1 MSKSQDRL
9 NALAEEVASRLIE
22 QLEKGTAPWQKPWNG
37 VTSRPHNPITASQY
51 SGANWLCLQMA
62 AEMQGF
68 SDPRWM
74 TFKQITDA
82 GGHVKKGSRGVP
94 CLYWADKWLDAE
106 GKPLSA
112 KEVRELPPE
121 SRQRI
126 LIPCRFVVFNAEQTE
141 GLNLPEWKAPEVT
154 WDPNER
160 AEKILK
166 ASNAVIHHK
175 LGNAAFYSPSTDSI
189 TLPERGQFA
198 NASDYYDTAL
208 HELGHWTGHESRL
221 NRDLSGR
228 FGTPDYA
235 KEELRAEI
243 ASMMLASEIGLPHNT
258 QQHAAYVASW
268 IKILK
273 EDPAEIIRAS
283 ADAQKITDFVKNL
296 EQERY
301 YVVDYE
307 KNAVL
312 RLTHPEWVAGVR
324 KVLNDKTKALAKFES
339 FLVLVQGNTLSP
351 EHLERNACNALLNP
365 TDPRS
370 QILLP
375 ITLHRGAVATSDPHH
390 FIGLAKLQPGLE
402 DKAFRFLQRI
412 DGNDVADK
420 ARADWAQE
428 EARNSTTA
436 LAFGL
441 NSHNYWKALEIITA
455 KEKTPLETAAEKF
468 PAAAPEEQK
477 LVAREALATVKAE
490 KRFYLIDFEANDA
503 SVVTHR
509 ELMAKAGAILQE
521 NPGAKQEFEEAFVT
535 ETKAGKIVRNSDPN
549 RKERQVLR
557 CLLDPTL
564 PWSNLEK
571 CPVNHAGL
579 FYTDNPLRAVAAA
592 SFYSPDLAQK
602 ATALVARV
610 DSGITVDDVHRQLQ
624 DPEIAESLTPQRL
637 CAERYWKT
645 LESERT
651 KAAFPKSIETLEPS
665 SSGKKFYVL
674 DFERNGVQR
683 LTHAEY
689 MQKARDILEKNPRAK
704 AEFESAWGIALQR
717 GKMTQ
722 ERERNLVGMVL
733 DPADAWSFLHGVYA
747 DHQGLFVTDRP
758 ALAVQV
764 AKLKSDDFGNLVF
777 KEAAKASRGFSLQT
791 LQVESIQPKFLGEMS
806 TIRLHCGKHWAILA
820 EKRRLRGSL
829 EANYLQEPLRE
840 KLERL
845 PQSDRDEFKQMAVAA
860 ICQEDKERYERNN
873 TYYAVDFKTRM
884 VHRWSHEQV
893 MRQGLYIIRD
903 NPKALARFE
912 MEKKEAVLKDGTSP
926 EKAEASA
933 LRERVSPASKDWM
946 VGIDRGH
953 PGFFFSKDPAES
965 MAAAAKVSP
974 DIARRIEMRVRLAEG
989 ETAASLA
996 KVRATALEKS
1006 PAFQANWAIQPS
1018 PGKAAEVDLKNT
1030 AAEPQRPRTLE
1041 R

>member
-1 MSKSQDRL
+1 MSKSHDRL
-9 NALAEEVASRLIE
+9 NSLAEEAASRLIE

-37 VTSRPHNPITASQY
+37 VISRPYNPLTASQY
-51 SGANWLCLQMA
+51 SGANWLFLQMA

-82 GGHVKKGSRGVP
+82 GGHVKKGARGVP

-106 GKPLSA
+106 GKPLSV
-112 KEVRELPPE
+112 KEVRGLPPE

-166 ASNAVIHHK
+166 ASNAVINHK
-175 LGNAAFYSPSTDSI
+175 FGNAAFYSPSTDSI

-198 NASDYYDTAL
+198 KASDYYDTAL

-268 IKILK
+268 IKVLK

-296 EQERY
+296 EHERY

-324 KVLNDKTKALAKFES
+324 RLLNDKPEALAKFES
-339 FLVLVQGNTLSP
+339 FLAPAQGNTLSP

-365 TDPRS
+365 TDPRA
-370 QILLP
+370 QILMPL
-375 ITLHRGAVATSDPHH
+375 TLHRGAVATSDPHH

-412 DGNDVADK
+412 EGNDVAEK
-420 ARADWAQE
+420 ARADWERE
-428 EARNSTTA
+428 EANNATIA
-436 LAFGL
+436 LIFGV
-441 NSHNYWKALEIITA
+441 NSHNYWRALEKITA
-455 KEKTPLETAAEKF
+455 KEKTPLETAVEKF
-468 PAAAPEEQK
+468 PAVSPEEHRMF
-477 LVAREALATVKAE
+477 AREALAAVKAE
-490 KRFYLIDFEANDA
+490 KRFYLIDFEANDV

-509 ELMAKAGAILQE
+509 ELMAKVKNILQD

-535 ETKAGKIVRNSDPN
+535 ETKAGKIVRESDPD

-557 CLLDPTL
+557 RLLDPTL

-579 FYTDNPLRAVAAA
+579 FFSDNPVQAVAAA
-592 SFYSPDLAQK
+592 SFYSPELAEK

-610 DSGITVDDVHRQLQ
+610 DSGVTVDDVHRQLQ
-624 DPEIAESLTPQRL
+624 SPEFVESLTPQRL
-637 CAERYWKT
+637 CAECYWKT
-645 LESERT
+645 LKAERS
-651 KAAFPKSIETLEPS
+651 KAAFPKTIETLEPS

-683 LTHAEY
+683 LTHAEF

-704 AEFESAWGIALQR
+704 AEFESAWRTVLKR
-717 GKMTQ
+717 DRMTQ
-722 ERERNLVGMVL
+722 ERERNLIGMVL
-733 DPADAWSFLHGVYA
+733 DPSVAWSYLNGVYA

-758 ALAVQV
+758 ALAVYV
-764 AKLKSDDFGNLVF
+764 AKLKSEEFGNFVF
-777 KEAAKASRGFSLQT
+777 KHVAKACRGFSLRT
-791 LQVESIQPKFLGEMS
+791 LQAESIQPGFLDEMAIIRQNCEKHWGVLGEK
-806 TIRLHCGKHWAILA
+806 RL
-820 EKRRLRGSL
+820 LRGSL
-829 EANYLQEPLRE
+829 ETNYLQEPLRE
-840 KLERL
+840 MLKSL
-845 PQSDRDEFKQMAVAA
+845 PRSVRDDFKQKAFVAVS
-860 ICQEDKERYERNN
+860 QEDKDSYERND
-873 TYYAVDFKTRM
+873 TYYSIDFKTGM

-893 MRQGLYIIRD
+893 MRQGMYIIHD
-903 NPKALARFE
+903 NQEALARFE
-912 MEKKEAVLKDGTSP
+912 MEKKEAILKDGISP
-926 EKAEASA
+926 AKAEANA
-933 LRERVSPASKDWM
+933 LRERVSPNSKDWM
-946 VGIDRGH
+946 VGIDRKH

-965 MAAAAKVSP
+965 MAVASKVSP
-974 DIARRIEMRVRLAEG
+974 DIARRVEMRVRFAEG
-989 ETAASLA
+989 EAVARLA
-996 KVRATALEKS
+996 KIRAATLEKS
-1006 PAFQANWAIQPS
+1006 PAFLANWAIQRSSGKVTEVGPK
-1018 PGKAAEVDLKNT
+1018 GKADELQK
-1030 AAEPQRPRTLE
+1030 PRMLE

>member
-1 MSKSQDRL
+1 MNKSQDRL

-22 QLEKGTAPWQKPWNG
+22 QLENGTAPWQKPWNG
-37 VTSRPHNPITASQY
+37 VISRPHNPLTASQY
-51 SGANWLCLQMA
+51 SGANWLFLQMA

-74 TFKQITDA
+74 TFKQITEA

-141 GLNLPEWKAPEVT
+141 GLNIPEWKAPEVT

-160 AEKILK
+160 AERILK
-166 ASNAVIHHK
+166 TSNAVINHK
-175 LGNAAFYSPSTDSI
+175 FGNAAFYSPSTDSI

-228 FGTPDYA
+228 SGTPDYA

-268 IKILK
+268 IKVLK
-273 EDPAEIIRAS
+273 EDPTEIIRAS

-324 KVLNDKTKALAKFES
+324 KVLHDKPEALAKFES
-339 FLVLVQGNTLSP
+339 FLVPVQGNTLSP

-375 ITLHRGAVATSDPHH
+375 LTQHRGAVATSDPHH

-412 DGNDVADK
+412 EGNDVAEK

-441 NSHNYWKALEIITA
+441 NSYNYWRALEKITA
-455 KEKTPLETAAEKF
+455 KEKTPLETAVEKF
-468 PAAAPEEQK
+468 PAASPEEQQ
-477 LVAREALATVKAE
+477 LVAHEALAAVKAE
-490 KRFYLIDFEANDA
+490 KRFYLIDFEANEA

-509 ELMAKAGAILQE
+509 ELMAKAKNILQD

-535 ETKAGKIVRNSDPN
+535 ETKAGKIVRDSDPD
-549 RKERQVLR
+549 RKGRQVLR
-557 CLLDPTL
+557 RLLDPTL
-564 PWSNLEK
+564 PWSNMEK

-579 FYTDNPLRAVAAA
+579 FYTDSPVQAVAAA

-610 DSGITVDDVHRQLQ
+610 DSGVTVDDVHRQLQ
-624 DPEIAESLTPQRL
+624 NPEFAESLTPQRL

-645 LESERT
+645 LEAERS
-651 KAAFPKSIETLEPS
+651 KATFPKSIEALEPS

-689 MQKARDILEKNPRAK
+689 MQKARNILEKNPRAK
-704 AEFESAWGIALQR
+704 AEFEFAWRTVLKR
-717 GKMTQ
+717 GRMTQ
-722 ERERNLVGMVL
+722 ERERNLMAMVL
-733 DPADAWSFLHGVYA
+733 DPAEAWSFLHGVYA

-764 AKLKSDDFGNLVF
+764 AKLKSEDFGNLVF

-791 LQVESIQPKFLGEMS
+791 LQAEPIQPKFLDEMS

-820 EKRRLRGSL
+820 EKRLLRGAL

-840 KLERL
+840 KLEKL
-845 PQSDRDEFKQMAVAA
+845 PQSERDEFKEQAVAA
-860 ICQEDKERYERNN
+860 VCQEDKERYERND

-893 MRQGLYIIRD
+893 MRQGLHILRD
-903 NPKALARFE
+903 NPQALARFE
-912 MEKKEAVLKDGTSP
+912 MEKKEAVLKDGASP
-926 EKAEASA
+926 EKAEASS

-965 MAAAAKVSP
+965 MAAASKVSP
-974 DIARRIEMRVRLAEG
+974 DIARRVEMRVRLAEG
-989 ETAASLA
+989 EAAASLA

-1006 PAFQANWAIQPS
+1006 PAFQANWVIQPS
-1018 PGKAAEVDLKNT
+1018 QGKATEVGLKTT
-1030 AAEPQRPRTLE
+1030 AAEPQKSRTLE

>member
-37 VTSRPHNPITASQY
+37 VISRPHNPLTESQY
-51 SGANWLCLQMA
+51 SGANWLFLQMA

-141 GLNLPEWKAPEVT
+141 GLNLPEWKSPEIA

-166 ASNAVIHHK
+166 ASNAVINHK
-175 LGNAAFYSPSTDSI
+175 FGNAAFYSPSTDSI

-198 NASDYYDTAL
+198 KASDYYDTAL

-268 IKILK
+268 IKVLR

-283 ADAQKITDFVKNL
+283 ADAQKITEFVKNL

-324 KVLNDKTKALAKFES
+324 KVLNDKPEALAKFES
-339 FLVLVQGNTLSP
+339 LLVPAQGNTLSP
-351 EHLERNACNALLNP
+351 EHLERNACNVLLNP
-365 TDPRS
+365 TDPRA

-375 ITLHRGAVATSDPHH
+375 ITQHRGAVATTDPHH

-402 DKAFRFLQRI
+402 DKALRFLQRI
-412 DGNDVADK
+412 EGNDVAEK

-436 LAFGL
+436 LAFSL
-441 NSHNYWKALEIITA
+441 NSHNYWQALEKITT
-455 KEKTPLETAAEKF
+455 KEKTPLETATEKF
-468 PAAAPEEQK
+468 PAVGPEEQQK
-477 LVAREALATVKAE
+477 VVREALAAVKAE

-509 ELMAKAGAILQE
+509 ELMVKAWAILQE

-535 ETKAGKIVRNSDPN
+535 ETKAGKIVHENDPD
-549 RKERQVLR
+549 RKERQALR
-557 CLLDPTL
+557 RLLDPTL

-579 FYTDNPLRAVAAA
+579 FYTDNPLQAVAAA
-592 SFYSPDLAQK
+592 SFYSPELAEK

-610 DSGITVDDVHRQLQ
+610 DSVVTVDDVHRQLQ
-624 DPEIAESLTPQRL
+624 APEFVDSLKPQRL

-645 LESERT
+645 LETERS
-651 KAAFPKSIETLEPS
+651 KAAFPKTIEMLEPS

-683 LTHAEY
+683 LTHAEF
-689 MQKARDILEKNPRAK
+689 MQKARNILEKNPRAK
-704 AEFESAWGIALQR
+704 AEFEYAWGTALQR

-722 ERERNLVGMVL
+722 EQERNLVGMVL
-733 DPADAWSFLHGVYA
+733 DPANAWSFLHGVYA

-764 AKLKSDDFGNLVF
+764 AKLKSDDFGNWVF
-777 KEAAKASRGFSLQT
+777 KCAEKASRGFSLKA
-791 LQVESIQPKFLGEMS
+791 LQEESIQPRSLDEMAIIRQNCEKHWGVLGEK
-806 TIRLHCGKHWAILA
+806 RL
-820 EKRRLRGSL
+820 LRESL
-829 EANYLQEPLRE
+829 EANHLQEPLRE
-840 KLERL
+840 KLMNL
-845 PQSDRDEFKQMAVAA
+845 PQSVRDEFKQIAAAAV
-860 ICQEDKERYERNN
+860 CHEDKLNYERSN

-893 MRQGLYIIRD
+893 MRQGLHILRD

-912 MEKKEAVLKDGTSP
+912 MEKKEAVLKDGASQ
-926 EKAEASA
+926 EKAEANA
-933 LRERVSPASKDWM
+933 LRERVSPNSKDWM
-946 VGIDRGH
+946 IGIDRGH

-965 MAAAAKVSP
+965 MAAASKVSP
-974 DIARRIEMRVRLAEG
+974 DIARRVEMRVRLAEG
-989 ETAASLA
+989 DAAASLA
-996 KVRATALEKS
+996 KVRATALEMS
-1006 PAFQANWAIQPS
+1006 PAFQANWSIQPS
-1018 PGKAAEVDLKNT
+1018 LEKTTEVGLKTT
-1030 AAEPQRPRTLE
+1030 AVEPQKPRTLE

>member
-37 VTSRPHNPITASQY
+37 VISRPHNPLTESQY
-51 SGANWLCLQMA
+51 SGANWLFLQMA

-141 GLNLPEWKAPEVT
+141 GLNLPEWKAPEIT

-166 ASNAVIHHK
+166 ASNAVINHK
-175 LGNAAFYSPSTDSI
+175 FGNAAFYSPSTDSI

-198 NASDYYDTAL
+198 KASDYYDTAL

-243 ASMMLASEIGLPHNT
+243 ASMMLTSEIGLPHNT

-268 IKILK
+268 IKVLK

-283 ADAQKITDFVKNL
+283 ADAQKITEFVKNL

-324 KVLNDKTKALAKFES
+324 RLLNDKPEALAKFES
-339 FLVLVQGNTLSP
+339 FLVPAQGNTLSP
-351 EHLERNACNALLNP
+351 EHLERNACNALLDP
-365 TDPRS
+365 TDPRA

-375 ITLHRGAVATSDPHH
+375 ITQHRGAVATSDPHH

-412 DGNDVADK
+412 EGNDVAKK

-441 NSHNYWKALEIITA
+441 NSHNYWQALEKIKT
-455 KEKTPLETAAEKF
+455 KEKTPLETAVEKF
-468 PAAAPEEQK
+468 PAARPEEQN
-477 LVAREALATVKAE
+477 LVAREALAAVKAE
-490 KRFYLIDFEANDA
+490 KHFYLIDFEANDA

-521 NPGAKQEFEEAFVT
+521 NPGAKQKFEKAFVT
-535 ETKAGKIVRNSDPN
+535 EIKAGKIVRDRDPD

-557 CLLDPTL
+557 RLMDPTL

-579 FYTDNPLRAVAAA
+579 FYTDNPLQAVAAA
-592 SFYSPDLAQK
+592 SFYSQELAEK

-610 DSGITVDDVHRQLQ
+610 DSGVAADDVHRQLQ
-624 DPEIAESLTPQRL
+624 APEFVDSLKPQRL

-645 LESERT
+645 LKTERS
-651 KAAFPKSIETLEPS
+651 KAAFPKTMETLEPS

-689 MQKARDILEKNPRAK
+689 MQEARAILEKNPRAK

-722 ERERNLVGMVL
+722 ERERNLAGMVL
-733 DPADAWSFLHGVYA
+733 DPANAWSYLHGVYA
-747 DHQGLFVTDRP
+747 DHQGLFITDRP
-758 ALAVQV
+758 ALTVQA
-764 AKLKSDDFGNLVF
+764 AKLKSDAFGNWVF
-777 KEAAKASRGFSLQT
+777 KCAKKASRGFSLKA
-791 LQVESIQPKFLGEMS
+791 LQEESIQPRFLDEMAIIRQNCEKHWGVLGEK
-806 TIRLHCGKHWAILA
+806 RL
-820 EKRRLRGSL
+820 LRGSL
-829 EANYLQEPLRE
+829 EADHLQEPLRE
-840 KLERL
+840 KLMNL
-845 PQSDRDEFKQMAVAA
+845 PQGVRDEFKQIAAAAV
-860 ICQEDKERYERNN
+860 CHEDKLNYERSN

-893 MRQGLYIIRD
+893 MRQGLHILRD

-912 MEKKEAVLKDGTSP
+912 TEKKEAVLKDGASL

-933 LRERVSPASKDWM
+933 LRERVSPNSKDWM
-946 VGIDRGH
+946 IGIDRGH

-965 MAAAAKVSP
+965 MAAASKVSP
-974 DIARRIEMRVRLAEG
+974 DIARRVEMRVRLAEG
-989 ETAASLA
+989 EAAASLA
-996 KVRATALEKS
+996 KARATALEKS

-1018 PGKAAEVDLKNT
+1018 PGKTTEVGLKTT
-1030 AAEPQRPRTLE
+1030 AVEPQKLRTLE

>member
-22 QLEKGTAPWQKPWNG
+22 QLEKGTAPWQKPWSG
-37 VTSRPHNPITASQY
+37 VISRPHNPLTASQY
-51 SGANWLCLQMA
+51 SGANWLFLQMA

-94 CLYWADKWLDAE
+94 CLYWADKWLDKD

-121 SRQRI
+121 LRQRI

-141 GLNLPEWKAPEVT
+141 GLNLPEWNAPEVT
-154 WDPNER
+154 WNPNER

-166 ASNAVIHHK
+166 ASNAVINHK
-175 LGNAAFYSPSTDSI
+175 FGNAAFYSPSTDSI

-198 NASDYYDTAL
+198 KASDYYDTAL

-258 QQHAAYVASW
+258 QQHAAYVSSW
-268 IKILK
+268 IKVLK

-324 KVLNDKTKALAKFES
+324 KLLNDKPEALAKFES
-339 FLVLVQGNTLSP
+339 LLVPAQENTLSP

-365 TDPRS
+365 TDPRA
-370 QILLP
+370 QIYLP
-375 ITLHRGAVATSDPHH
+375 LTQHRGAVATSDPHH

-412 DGNDVADK
+412 EGNDIAEK
-420 ARADWAQE
+420 ARADWQKE
-428 EARNSTTA
+428 EANNATIA
-436 LAFGL
+436 IAFGL
-441 NSHNYWKALEIITA
+441 NSYNYWRALEKITG
-455 KEKTPLETAAEKF
+455 KEKTPLETAVEKL
-468 PAAAPEEQK
+468 PAAVPDEQK
-477 LVAREALATVKAE
+477 LVAREALAAIKAE
-490 KRFYLIDFEANDA
+490 KRFYLIDFEANDV
-503 SVVTHR
+503 SIVTHR
-509 ELMAKAGAILQE
+509 ELMAKAGTILQE
-521 NPGAKQEFEEAFVT
+521 NPGAKQKFDEAFVI
-535 ETKAGKIVRNSDPN
+535 ETKAGKIVRDSDPD

-557 CLLDPTL
+557 RLLDPTL

-579 FYTDNPLRAVAAA
+579 YYSDNPLQAVAAA
-592 SFYSPDLAQK
+592 SFYSPELAEK

-610 DSGITVDDVHRQLQ
+610 DSGVTVDDIHRQLQ
-624 DPEIAESLTPQRL
+624 EPAVVESLTPQRL

-645 LESERT
+645 LDAERS
-651 KAAFPKSIETLEPS
+651 KAAFPKTIETLEPS

-689 MQKARDILEKNPRAK
+689 MQKARDILERNPRAK

-733 DPADAWSFLHGVYA
+733 DPANAWSFLHGVYA

-764 AKLKSDDFGNLVF
+764 AKLKSDDFGNQVF
-777 KEAAKASRGFSLQT
+777 KHAAKASRGFTLQT
-791 LQVESIQPKFLGEMS
+791 LQAESMQPSFLDEMS
-806 TIRLHCGKHWAILA
+806 TIRLNCGKHWATLA
-820 EKRRLRGSL
+820 EKRLLRGSL
-829 EANYLQEPLRE
+829 EANSLQEPLRE

-845 PQSDRDEFKQMAVAA
+845 SEGVRDEFKQIAA
-860 ICQEDKERYERNN
+860 AALCQEDKESYERNN

-893 MRQGLYIIRD
+893 MRQGLHILHD

-912 MEKKEAVLKDGTSP
+912 MEKKEAIIKDGASP
-926 EKAEASA
+926 EKAEAIA
-933 LRERVSPASKDWM
+933 LRERLSPNSKDWM
-946 VGIDRGH
+946 IGIDRRH

-965 MAAAAKVSP
+965 LAAASKVSP
-974 DIARRIEMRVRLAEG
+974 DIARRVEMRVRLAEG
-989 ETAASLA
+989 EAAAKLA
-996 KVRATALEKS
+996 KVRAATIEKS
-1006 PAFQANWAIQPS
+1006 PTFQANWTIQPTQ
-1018 PGKAAEVDLKNT
+1018 GKTKEIGLKT
-1030 AAEPQRPRTLE
+1030 TVTEPPKQRTLE

>member
-1 MSKSQDRL
+1 MSKSHDRL
-9 NALAEEVASRLIE
+9 NSLAEEVASRLIE
-22 QLEKGTAPWQKPWNG
+22 QLQKGTAPWQKPWNG
-37 VTSRPHNPITASQY
+37 VISRPYNPLTASQY
-51 SGANWLCLQMA
+51 SGANWLFLQMA

-82 GGHVKKGSRGVP
+82 SGHVKKGSRGVP
-94 CLYWADKWLDAE
+94 CLYWAEKWLDAD

-112 KEVRELPPE
+112 KEVRELPSE
-121 SRQRI
+121 LRQRI

-166 ASNAVIHHK
+166 ASNAVINHK
-175 LGNAAFYSPSTDSI
+175 FGNAAFYSPSTDSI
-189 TLPERGQFA
+189 TLPERSQFA
-198 NASDYYDTAL
+198 KASDYYDTAL

-268 IKILK
+268 IKVLK

-312 RLTHPEWVAGVR
+312 RLSHPEWVVGVR
-324 KVLNDKTKALAKFES
+324 RLLNDKPEALAKFES
-339 FLVLVQGNTLSP
+339 LLVPSQESTFSP
-351 EHLERNACNALLNP
+351 EHLERNACNVLLNP
-365 TDPRS
+365 TDPRA
-370 QILLP
+370 QIYLP
-375 ITLHRGAVATSDPHH
+375 LTQHRGAVATKDPHH
-390 FIGLAKLQPGLE
+390 FIGLAKLQPSLE

-412 DGNDVADK
+412 EGNDVAEK
-420 ARADWAQE
+420 ARTDWERE
-428 EARNSTTA
+428 EANNATIA
-436 LAFGL
+436 LIFGV
-441 NSHNYWKALEIITA
+441 NSHNYWRALEKITA
-455 KEKTPLETAAEKF
+455 KEKTPLETATEKF
-468 PAAAPEEQK
+468 SSTSPEEQK
-477 LVAREALATVKAE
+477 LVAREALMAVRAE

-509 ELMAKAGAILQE
+509 ELMAKARTILQE

-535 ETKAGKIVRNSDPN
+535 ETKAGKIVRESDPN

-557 CLLDPTL
+557 RLLDPTL

-579 FYTDNPLRAVAAA
+579 FFSDNPVQAVAAA
-592 SFYSPDLAQK
+592 TFYSSELAEK

-610 DSGITVDDVHRQLQ
+610 DSGVTVDDVHRQLQ
-624 DPEIAESLTPQRL
+624 SPEFVESLTPQRL

-645 LESERT
+645 LKAERS
-651 KAAFPKSIETLEPS
+651 KAAFPKTIETLEPS
-665 SSGKKFYVL
+665 SSSKKFYVL

-683 LTHAEY
+683 LTHAEF

-704 AEFESAWGIALQR
+704 AEFEFAWRTVLKR
-717 GKMTQ
+717 DRMTQ
-722 ERERNLVGMVL
+722 ERERNLMGMVL
-733 DPADAWSFLHGVYA
+733 DPSVAWSYLNGVYA

-764 AKLKSDDFGNLVF
+764 ARLKSEDFGNFVF
-777 KEAAKASRGFSLQT
+777 KHVAKACRGFSLTT
-791 LQVESIQPKFLGEMS
+791 LQAESIQPSFLDEMAI
-806 TIRLHCGKHWAILA
+806 IRQNCEKHWGVLW
-820 EKRRLRGSL
+820 EKRLLRGSL
-829 EANYLQEPLRE
+829 ESNYLQEPLRE
-840 KLERL
+840 KLKSL
-845 PQSDRDEFKQMAVAA
+845 PRSVRDDFKQKAFVAVS
-860 ICQEDKERYERNN
+860 QEDKDSYERND
-873 TYYAVDFKTRM
+873 TYYSIDFKTGM

-893 MRQGLYIIRD
+893 MRQGMYIIHD
-903 NPKALARFE
+903 NQEALARFE
-912 MEKKEAVLKDGTSP
+912 MEKKEAILKDGISP
-926 EKAEASA
+926 AKAEANA
-933 LRERVSPASKDWM
+933 LRERVSPNSKDWM
-946 VGIDRGH
+946 VGIDRKH

-965 MAAAAKVSP
+965 MAVASKVSP
-974 DIARRIEMRVRLAEG
+974 DIARRVEMRVRFAEG
-989 ETAASLA
+989 EAAARLA
-996 KVRATALEKS
+996 KIRAATLEKS
-1006 PAFQANWAIQPS
+1006 PAFLANWAIQRSSEKVTEVGPK
-1018 PGKAAEVDLKNT
+1018 GKADELQK
-1030 AAEPQRPRTLE
+1030 PRMLE

>member
-324 KVLNDKTKALAKFES
+324 KVLNDKPKAWRNLSRFSSPFRETRSLRSTWRETPAMRCSTLRTHGRKS
-339 FLVLVQGNTLSP
+339 FCLSRCTEVP
-351 EHLERNACNALLNP
+351 LPQVIRITSSALP
-365 TDPRS
+365 S
-370 QILLP
+370 CS
-375 ITLHRGAVATSDPHH
+375 RG
-390 FIGLAKLQPGLE
+390 
-402 DKAFRFLQRI
+402 
-412 DGNDVADK
+412 
-420 ARADWAQE
+420 
-428 EARNSTTA
+428 
-436 LAFGL
+436 
-441 NSHNYWKALEIITA
+441 
-455 KEKTPLETAAEKF
+455 
-468 PAAAPEEQK
+468 
-477 LVAREALATVKAE
+477 
-490 KRFYLIDFEANDA
+490 
-503 SVVTHR
+503 
-509 ELMAKAGAILQE
+509 
-521 NPGAKQEFEEAFVT
+521 
-535 ETKAGKIVRNSDPN
+535 
-549 RKERQVLR
+549 
-557 CLLDPTL
+557 
-564 PWSNLEK
+564 
-571 CPVNHAGL
+571 
-579 FYTDNPLRAVAAA
+579 
-592 SFYSPDLAQK
+592 
-602 ATALVARV
+602 
-610 DSGITVDDVHRQLQ
+610 
-624 DPEIAESLTPQRL
+624 
-637 CAERYWKT
+637 WKT
-645 LESERT
+645 KPFDSC
-651 KAAFPKSIETLEPS
+651 S
-665 SSGKKFYVL
+665 V
-674 DFERNGVQR
+674 
-683 LTHAEY
+683 
-689 MQKARDILEKNPRAK
+689 
-704 AEFESAWGIALQR
+704 
-717 GKMTQ
+717 
-722 ERERNLVGMVL
+722 
-733 DPADAWSFLHGVYA
+733 
-747 DHQGLFVTDRP
+747 
-758 ALAVQV
+758 
-764 AKLKSDDFGNLVF
+764 
-777 KEAAKASRGFSLQT
+777 
-791 LQVESIQPKFLGEMS
+791 
-806 TIRLHCGKHWAILA
+806 
-820 EKRRLRGSL
+820 
-829 EANYLQEPLRE
+829 
-840 KLERL
+840 
-845 PQSDRDEFKQMAVAA
+845 
-860 ICQEDKERYERNN
+860 
-873 TYYAVDFKTRM
+873 
-884 VHRWSHEQV
+884 
-893 MRQGLYIIRD
+893 
-903 NPKALARFE
+903 
-912 MEKKEAVLKDGTSP
+912 
-926 EKAEASA
+926 
-933 LRERVSPASKDWM
+933 
-946 VGIDRGH
+946 
-953 PGFFFSKDPAES
+953 S
-965 MAAAAKVSP
+965 MAMTLLTKP
-974 DIARRIEMRVRLAEG
+974 ERIGRKKKHGTRRPL
-989 ETAASLA
+989 SLSA
-996 KVRATALEKS
+996 
-1006 PAFQANWAIQPS
+1006 
-1018 PGKAAEVDLKNT
+1018 
-1030 AAEPQRPRTLE
+1030 
-1041 R
+1041 

>member
-324 KVLNDKTKALAKFES
+324 KVLNDKPKALAKFES
-339 FLVLVQGNTLSP
+339 FLVPVQGNTLSP

-441 NSHNYWKALEIITA
+441 NSHNYWKALEKITA

-477 LVAREALATVKAE
+477 LVAREALAAVKAE

-557 CLLDPTL
+557 RLLDPTL

-624 DPEIAESLTPQRL
+624 APEIAESLTPQRL

-820 EKRRLRGSL
+820 ENDSFEGRSKRTTCRNRYAKSSKDFRKATATSSSKWPLPQYVRKTRSATNETTPTTPSTSKHAWFTVGLTSRSCDKVFTSSATIRKHWHASRWRKRRPFLRT
-829 EANYLQEPLRE
+829 A
-840 KLERL
+840 L
-845 PQSDRDEFKQMAVAA
+845 PQK
-860 ICQEDKERYERNN
+860 
-873 TYYAVDFKTRM
+873 
-884 VHRWSHEQV
+884 
-893 MRQGLYIIRD
+893 
-903 NPKALARFE
+903 
-912 MEKKEAVLKDGTSP
+912 
-926 EKAEASA
+926 
-933 LRERVSPASKDWM
+933 
-946 VGIDRGH
+946 
-953 PGFFFSKDPAES
+953 
-965 MAAAAKVSP
+965 
-974 DIARRIEMRVRLAEG
+974 
-989 ETAASLA
+989 
-996 KVRATALEKS
+996 
-1006 PAFQANWAIQPS
+1006 
-1018 PGKAAEVDLKNT
+1018 
-1030 AAEPQRPRTLE
+1030 RPRQAPFVNE
-1041 R
+1041 

>member
-1 MSKSQDRL
+1 
-9 NALAEEVASRLIE
+9 
-22 QLEKGTAPWQKPWNG
+22 
-37 VTSRPHNPITASQY
+37 
-51 SGANWLCLQMA
+51 MA
-62 AEMQGF
+62 TEMQGF

-112 KEVRELPPE
+112 KEVQELPSE

-126 LIPCRFVVFNAEQTE
+126 LIPCRFVVFNAEPTE
-141 GLNLPEWKAPEVT
+141 GLNLPKWKAPEVT

-166 ASNAVIHHK
+166 ASNAVINHK

-198 NASDYYDTAL
+198 KASDYYDTAL

-258 QQHAAYVASW
+258 QQHAAYVSSW
-268 IKILK
+268 IKVLK

-324 KVLNDKTKALAKFES
+324 KVLNDKPKALTKFES
-339 FLVLVQGNTLSP
+339 FLVPVQRNTLSP
-351 EHLERNACNALLNP
+351 EYLERNACNALLNP

-390 FIGLAKLQPGLE
+390 FIGLAMLQPGLE

-412 DGNDVADK
+412 EGNDVAEK

-441 NSHNYWKALEIITA
+441 NSHNYWKALEKITA

-477 LVAREALATVKAE
+477 LVAREALAAVKAE

-509 ELMAKAGAILQE
+509 ELMAKAKNILQD

-535 ETKAGKIVRNSDPN
+535 ETKAGKIVRDSDSD

-557 CLLDPTL
+557 RLLDPTL

-579 FYTDNPLRAVAAA
+579 FYTDNPLQAVAAA

-602 ATALVARV
+602 ATSLVARV
-610 DSGITVDDVHRQLQ
+610 DIGITVDDIHQQLQ
-624 DPEIAESLTPQRL
+624 DPKFAESLEPQRL

-645 LESERT
+645 LETERST
-651 KAAFPKSIETLEPS
+651 AAFPKSIEALEPS

-683 LTHAEY
+683 LTHAEF

-704 AEFESAWGIALQR
+704 VNSRPPGASPSNEVRCRKR
-717 GKMTQ
+717 G
-722 ERERNLVGMVL
+722 N
-733 DPADAWSFLHGVYA
+733 
-747 DHQGLFVTDRP
+747 
-758 ALAVQV
+758 
-764 AKLKSDDFGNLVF
+764 
-777 KEAAKASRGFSLQT
+777 
-791 LQVESIQPKFLGEMS
+791 
-806 TIRLHCGKHWAILA
+806 AI
-820 EKRRLRGSL
+820 
-829 EANYLQEPLRE
+829 
-840 KLERL
+840 
-845 PQSDRDEFKQMAVAA
+845 
-860 ICQEDKERYERNN
+860 
-873 TYYAVDFKTRM
+873 
-884 VHRWSHEQV
+884 
-893 MRQGLYIIRD
+893 
-903 NPKALARFE
+903 
-912 MEKKEAVLKDGTSP
+912 
-926 EKAEASA
+926 
-933 LRERVSPASKDWM
+933 
-946 VGIDRGH
+946 
-953 PGFFFSKDPAES
+953 
-965 MAAAAKVSP
+965 
-974 DIARRIEMRVRLAEG
+974 
-989 ETAASLA
+989 
-996 KVRATALEKS
+996 
-1006 PAFQANWAIQPS
+1006 
-1018 PGKAAEVDLKNT
+1018 
-1030 AAEPQRPRTLE
+1030 
-1041 R
+1041 